1 VKIRFPVLCLLAV
14 TAVVGLAQGRG
25 EALRRMEEA
34 MGPMPKLDRGRD
46 LAVRTIATEDAGSF
60 TKTRLTYEPE
70 AGRVVYAWL
79 LVPKEGGRRPAAL
92 CLHQTTRIGKDE
104 PVGTGPNPNL
114 YYAKE
119 LAERGWVV
127 LAPDYP
133 SFGEDKTDFAKDV
146 YGRGY
151 QSGTMYGIVNHSR
164 GVDLLAGNPRV
175 DRRKIVAIG
184 HSLGGHNSLFVAA
197 FDERIRA
204 VVTSCGFTA
213 FAKYYGGNLKGWT
226 SDRYMPR
233 IANVYENSP
242 KKVPFDFTDVL
253 GAIAPRAVFVNA
265 PVRDSN
271 FEVSG
276 VDDVA
281 NAVKGRFRA
290 GRLVVEHPDSGHDFP
305 AAVRLRAYE
314 FLGRTVR

>member
-1 VKIRFPVLCLLAV
+1 MALLAAMAVCGQPRAELLKKMEATMGPLPRIDRARGLAVETLESADAGTYTRTKIRF
-14 TAVVGLAQGRG
+14 
-25 EALRRMEEA
+25 
-34 MGPMPKLDRGRD
+34 
-46 LAVRTIATEDAGSF
+46 
-60 TKTRLTYEPE
+60 EPE
-70 AGRVVYAWL
+70 AGRKVYAWL
-79 LVPKEGGRRPAAL
+79 LVPKKGGRRPAAL
-92 CLHQTTRIGKDE
+92 ALHQTTKIGKDE
-104 PVGTGPNPNL
+104 PAGLGGKPNL
-114 YYAKE
+114 HYAKE

-133 SFGEDKTDFAKDV
+133 SFGDDGTDFANEV

-151 QSGTMYGIVNHSR
+151 KSGTMYGIVNHTR
-164 GVDLLAGNPRV
+164 AVDLLAGHPRV
-175 DRRKIVAIG
+175 NAKRIVVIG
-184 HSLGGHNSLFVAA
+184 HSLGGHNALFVAA

-204 VVTSCGFTA
+204 AVTSCGFTS

-233 IANVYENSP
+233 IANEYGNSP
-242 KKVPFDFTDVL
+242 ARVPFDFTDVL

-281 NAVKGRFRA
+281 AAVGGRFGK
-290 GRLVVEHPDSGHDFP
+290 GRLVVEHPQAEHDFP
-305 AAVRLRAYE
+305 PEMREKAYR
-314 FLGRTVR
+314 FLESAR